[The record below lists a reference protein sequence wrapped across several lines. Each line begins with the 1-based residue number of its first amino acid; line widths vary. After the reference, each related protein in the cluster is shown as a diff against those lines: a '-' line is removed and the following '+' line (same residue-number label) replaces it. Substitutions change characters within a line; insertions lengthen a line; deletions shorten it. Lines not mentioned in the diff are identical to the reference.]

1 MDKNQ
6 VLGIVLIFSLFM
18 VWQQFF
24 APSPEALEAAQRS
37 QDSIALVERQ
47 LEEKAIQAEAQS
59 QGSAIATQNE
69 NIPDSLLVAQR
80 QGVYGAFAAATI
92 GEEKEIMLE
101 NEVMKITVSNKGGSI
116 KQVELK
122 NFSKIIEDSLH
133 EHITMPLLLMEDEKN
148 KFEYLLPV
156 ASMPN
161 GIIRTSELY
170 FQPTLNGKTLS
181 LVADLGEG
189 RSIEQKYTLTDN
201 DYLLD
206 YDVQF
211 NGLQQILKNDAS
223 HIQLNWENYLDK
235 IEINSDYERNY
246 SSVYYKPANDD
257 VDRCSCTSADDITS
271 EGQPVKWVAM
281 SNQFFTSAIFA
292 KNQFGKAQLITQ
304 MVDENSPDL
313 KLGISKLSIPY
324 GHSPSESMAMQL
336 YVGPNEFERM
346 QAIGNDFSD
355 VIPYGS
361 SIFGAINRWLI
372 RPLFNFFDGLTG
384 NKGIAILLLTL
395 LVKILVFPLTYKM
408 LKSQSKM
415 QAMKPYLEKAKAKH
429 KDDAQAQ
436 QMETMKMYKEYGV
449 SPLGGCFPM
458 ALQMPIWFALYRF
471 FPAAITFRQESFL
484 WATDLSSYDVL
495 TYLPFEIPLGFG
507 SHISLFAI
515 LWAGTTLIYTYYNTK
530 HMDFGA
536 NPSMK
541 YFQYFMP
548 VMFLG
553 FFNSFA
559 SGLTAYLFFSNLFN
573 ITQTVVTKNFVIDQE
588 AIKEELEANK
598 KKPKKKGGFQD
609 RLATALAEQQKK
621 AAEVEAR
628 KKKKK

>member
-6 VLGIVLIFSLFM
+6 VVGIVLIFTLFI

-24 APSPEALEAAQRS
+24 APSPAVLEAAQRS
-37 QDSIALVERQ
+37 RDSIALVEQQ
-47 LEEKAIQAEAQS
+47 LTETAFQAENQTTEITNI
-59 QGSAIATQNE
+59 QE
-69 NIPDSLLVAQR
+69 NVQDSVLLAQR
-80 QGVYGAFAAATI
+80 ASAYGAFAAATI
-92 GEEKEIMLE
+92 GEEEEVILE
-101 NEVMKITVSNKGGSI
+101 NDVMKITLSTKGGAI

-122 NFSKIIEDSLH
+122 HFSKVEEDSLH
-133 EHITMPLLLMEDEKN
+133 QQTKIPLLLLEDAKN

-156 ASMPN
+156 ANVPN

-170 FQPTLNGKTLS
+170 FQPSLSGQTLS
-181 LVADLGEG
+181 LTASLGEG
-189 RSIEQKYTLTDN
+189 RSIEQKYSLKDGA
-201 DYLLD
+201 YLLD
-206 YDVQF
+206 YDVKF
-211 NGLQQILKNDAS
+211 NGLEQILKNNVN

-235 IEINSDYERNY
+235 IEINSNYERNY
-246 SSVYYKPANDD
+246 SSIYYKPGDGD
-257 VDRCSCTSADDITS
+257 VDRCSCVSADDIDS
-271 EGQPVKWVAM
+271 EGEPVKWVAM
-281 SNQFFTSAIFA
+281 TNQFFTSAIFA
-292 KNQFGKAQLITQ
+292 KTQFGTAQLITEAL
-304 MVDENSPDL
+304 DEDGPDL
-313 KLGISKLSIPY
+313 KKTITRINVPY
-324 GHSPSESMAMQL
+324 GHSASETVAMQL
-336 YVGPNEFERM
+336 YVGPNEFDRM
-346 QAIGNDFSD
+346 QTIGNDFSD

-361 SIFGAINRWLI
+361 SIFGSINRWLI

-395 LVKILVFPLTYKM
+395 LVKILVFPLTFKM

-415 QAMKPYLEKAKAKH
+415 AAMKPYLEKAKAKH
-429 KDDAQAQ
+429 KDDQQAQ

-458 ALQMPIWFALYRF
+458 VLQMPIWFALYRF

-495 TYLPFEIPLGFG
+495 TYLPFEVPMGFG

-536 NPSMK
+536 NPAMK

-559 SGLTAYLFFSNLFN
+559 AGLTAYLFFSNLFN
-573 ITQTVVTKNFVIDQE
+573 ITQTVVTKNFVIDQD
-588 AIKEELEANK
+588 AIIEELEANK

-609 RLATALAEQQKK
+609 RLAKAMEDQKSK
-621 AAEVEAR
+621 AAAVETA
-628 KKKKK
+628 KKKKRK